1 MIQKEK
7 YQQALQ
13 SLNSVLTR
21 ARWMA
26 EEVGASELAE
36 LLDAAEILPKYIAQP
51 EDATEDFRATV
62 EDISNQF
69 TSCSYIIGQF
79 DQDCACAW

>member
-1 MIQKEK
+1 MIQQDK
-7 YQQALQ
+7 YQNALH
-13 SLNSVLTR
+13 SLNSILTR

-26 EEVGASELAE
+26 QEANARELAE

-62 EDISNQF
+62 EDISHQF
-69 TSCSYIIGQF
+69 TRCSHIIGQF

>member
-1 MIQKEK
+1 MIHQDK
-7 YQQALQ
+7 YQNALH
-13 SLNSVLTR
+13 SLNSILTR

-26 EEVGASELAE
+26 REANARELAE

-62 EDISNQF
+62 EGISQQF
-69 TSCSYIIGQF
+69 DSCSHLIGQF
-79 DQDCACAW
+79 NQDCKCAW